1 MDSIGQR
8 ARQVP
13 ASEQFALWLYPVAPL
28 SIGFWHW
35 VFLLVVKYWFP
46 SLHPAAHLLI
56 TPLT

>member
-8 ARQVP
+8 TRQVP

-35 VFLLVVKYWFP
+35 VFSTRRQILVS